1 MGLLRPGDVKDRP
14 NWPQERTELATC
26 VRRGVNGGQKGVKRG
41 VCGYG
46 GLRGCARGLGVR
58 RWGKPVVESML
69 MVLTFQ
75 ELPWWLRGMR
85 IVERGEARRGGW

>member
-1 MGLLRPGDVKDRP
+1 M
-14 NWPQERTELATC
+14 
-26 VRRGVNGGQKGVKRG
+26 
-41 VCGYG
+41 CGYG

-58 RWGKPVVESML
+58 RWGKTVVESMRML
-69 MVLTFQ
+69 LTFQ

>member
-1 MGLLRPGDVKDRP
+1 MGVG
-14 NWPQERTELATC
+14 C
-26 VRRGVNGGQKGVKRG
+26 GGGCGGG

-58 RWGKPVVESML
+58 RWGKTVVESMRT
-69 MVLTFQ
+69 VPTFQ